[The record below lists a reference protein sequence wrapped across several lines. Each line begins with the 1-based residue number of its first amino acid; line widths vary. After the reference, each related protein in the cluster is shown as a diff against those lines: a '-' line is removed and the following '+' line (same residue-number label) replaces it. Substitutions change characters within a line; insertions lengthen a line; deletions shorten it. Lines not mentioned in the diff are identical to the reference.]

1 MEDLDMDS
9 MDAAMY
15 EMSRYHFEGWQ
26 QDLYEQLKSAAE
38 ELDVDT
44 CESVLDSWAQKE
56 QEQTMP

>member
-1 MEDLDMDS
+1 MDS